1 MIEVQGIAGTYGR
14 EDRSLVRRMLDR
26 LAHRGREV
34 VQIHVDD
41 GTVLGARC
49 SSYECGDSPSAIA
62 GADGL
67 AVAGDSYIFNREFLR
82 KTITPS
88 TPPDASDAQLLLDAY
103 RTVGARVFGYID
115 GAYAVVVLDRKG
127 IIIARDP
134 YGLKPMYISRDPKQ
148 GAFSS
153 EMKSQIISGSPFVPF
168 PPGKMF
174 VQGEGYRVIQRRRV
188 PWAEPPLPHQ
198 HSMRVRELIIAR
210 TIDCLGPTRAF
221 NVLLSG
227 GLDSSV
233 VATAAS
239 LVARKIQSVCV
250 GMEGCEDLSMARKVA
265 DALGTE
271 HRELVFSVEDMLNI
285 LGDVVYASE
294 TFDYPL
300 VRSCIPNL
308 MATRMFTDR
317 SRVTLCGEG
326 GDEVFAGYDSLL
338 GIRSDQVLRA
348 ERLKLLRAGHLA
360 GFQRVDR
367 MTAASSLDGRMPLMS
382 NSIVEYGLSLGRNHL
397 LGSRPEHNKLVLR
410 KAFQDMLPAE
420 VVWRRKRRFSDG
432 AGSINALVRVSEETI
447 SDADF
452 ERERKMLP
460 NGRIRTKEELMY
472 YRIFSEFF
480 PGKSAAEAV
489 GFTPQP

>member
-14 EDRSLVRRMLDR
+14 EDRSLVRRMLGK

-34 VQIHVDD
+34 MQIHVDD
-41 GTVLGARC
+41 GGVLGARC
-49 SSYECGDSPSAIA
+49 ALDKCGCSSSAIA
-62 GADGL
+62 RADGL
-67 AVAGDSYIFNREFLR
+67 AVASDSYVFNREFLR

-88 TPPDASDAQLLLDAY
+88 TPPDVSDAQLLLDAY
-103 RTVGARVFGYID
+103 RAVGTRVFGYID

-134 YGLKPMYISRDPKQ
+134 YGLKPMYISRGSKQ
-148 GAFSS
+148 GEFSS

-168 PPGKMF
+168 PPGRMF
-174 VQGEGYRVIQRRRV
+174 VQGEGYRVVQKRRV
-188 PWAEPPLPHQ
+188 PWAEPPFPGQ
-198 HSMRVRELIIAR
+198 PSMRVREMIIAR
-210 TIDCLGPTRAF
+210 IIDCLGPTRAF
-221 NVLLSG
+221 NILLSG

-233 VATAAS
+233 VAAAAS
-239 LVARKIQSVCV
+239 LVAGRIQSVCV
-250 GMEGCEDLSMARKVA
+250 GMEGCADLSMARKVA

-271 HRELVFSVEDMLNI
+271 HRELVFSIEDMLKT
-285 LGDVVYASE
+285 LGHVVYASE

-317 SRVTLCGEG
+317 RPVTLCGEG

-338 GIRSDQVLRA
+338 GVSSDQVLRA
-348 ERLKLLRAGHLA
+348 ERLKLLKAGHLA

-382 NSIVEYGLSLGRNHL
+382 SSIVEYGLSLGRDDL
-397 LGSRPEHNKLVLR
+397 LGSRPETNKLVLR

-420 VVWRRKRRFSDG
+420 VVWRRKQRFSDG
-432 AGSINALVRVSEETI
+432 AGSINALARVAEETI

-452 ERERKMLP
+452 EKERKILP
-460 NGRIRTKEELMY
+460 GGRIRTKEELMY
-472 YRIFSEFF
+472 YRTFSEFF
-480 PGKSAAEAV
+480 PHRSAADAV
-489 GFTPQP
+489 GFTPRP